1 MWIAFSTMLFCL
13 FLYLT
18 VCAIQQDESAQS
30 ALHSATATMWLS
42 MLVDAV
48 LGA

>member
-1 MWIAFSTMLFCL
+1 MWIALSTLMFCL

-18 VCAIQQDESAQS
+18 VSSIQQDEPIQS
-30 ALHSATATMWLS
+30 ALHSATATMWLA
-42 MLVDAV
+42 MLVKAI